1 MNRRTFLRSAAATT
15 ASLALSR
22 TAFSNTGKL
31 THKERVDRALAG
43 QDVDRPP
50 FTFYLHYKRPT
61 AQLEAQDHLALSSR
75 LQHRHRQSHE
85 RLRLPAIERPANGGS
100 SNPSTPRTPS
110 SSRPSRIIRDNLNGD
125 AYFIDTLYGPY
136 MTAMILF
143 QSQPEYAKLGNS
155 RAETMKIINDL
166 HDFQRHHTDQWHTA
180 LEAITQSTIN
190 HIHRSKEIGSSGVLV
205 SIFNSHTDYGP
216 VSDYNRFSRPYDKR
230 VIDALADTK
239 LTVLHLHNLDR
250 PYLDQFRDFNVPV
263 LQYSVKESGI
273 PIADAR
279 KIYSQTIAGGVD
291 EIDFKNLTAD
301 QMRDQWKSARAAVGA
316 KYIAAP
322 GCSVPNSST
331 PPSSP
336 LPARSRRIS
345 VSSQHV
351 DVSFR
356 AKRSGAE
363 ETRISPACNRSFVG
377 SLRSSPSPSSPPKD
391 PIHPAQ
397 TQASSS
403 LQSPLHPRASS
414 TVVKP
419 QAACSHPAAS
429 PPDPC
434 CCTPTDAGAPYP
446 PQPAPIPLLEPHP
459 ACS

>member
-1 MNRRTFLRSAAATT
+1 MNRRTFLRSAAATS
-15 ASLALSR
+15 ASLAFSR
-22 TAFSNTGKL
+22 TAFSDAGKL
-31 THKERVDRALAG
+31 THKERVDRALRG

-61 AQLEAQDHLALSSR
+61 AQLEAQDHLAF
-75 LQHRHRQSHE
+75 HRAYNTDIVKVMNDFDYPQSKTGKWWE
-85 RLRLPAIERPANGGS
+85 LKPLDSPYPQQLE
-100 SNPSTPRTPS
+100 TLK
-110 SSRPSRIIRDNLNGD
+110 IIRDNLKGD

-143 QSQPEYAKLGNS
+143 QSQPEYAKLRDS
-155 RAETMKIINDL
+155 RAETMKIISDL
-166 HDFQRHHTDQWHTA
+166 HDFQRHHTDQWNTA

-230 VIDALADTK
+230 VIDALTGAK

-273 PIADAR
+273 PISDAR

-291 EIDFKNLTAD
+291 EIDFKTLTTD
-301 QMRDQWKSARAAVGA
+301 QMRAQWKSAKEQAGA

-331 PPSSP
+331 PAELSR
-336 LPARSRRIS
+336 LPHA
-345 VSSQHV
+345 V
-351 DVSFR
+351 
-356 AKRSGAE
+356 GAL
-363 ETRISPACNRSFVG
+363 T
-377 SLRSSPSPSSPPKD
+377 
-391 PIHPAQ
+391 
-397 TQASSS
+397 
-403 LQSPLHPRASS
+403 
-414 TVVKP
+414 
-419 QAACSHPAAS
+419 
-429 PPDPC
+429 
-434 CCTPTDAGAPYP
+434 
-446 PQPAPIPLLEPHP
+446 
-459 ACS
+459 